1 MTAANVDD
9 LADELGAQGE
19 VVLALAYLE
28 LRWSEMAALRASDVD
43 LARRRVRVVQ
53 RATEVRGKIDLAAPK
68 SRASARHVAIPG
80 MLVDLLMARTV
91 GRPAD
96 ALVFPAPDG
105 GYLRNGNWKRQVK
118 WADVTKSLGLEGITP
133 HDLRRTYGSL
143 ARLAGADLRFIQKA
157 MGHES
162 ITTTARI
169 YAYLYDDEL
178 DAIAEAMNALRAP
191 QGGLT

>member
-1 MTAANVDD
+1 MRLPRRPRARERILTAANVDD

-105 GYLRNGNWKRQVK
+105 GYLRNGNWKRQGEVGGCHQ
-118 WADVTKSLGLEGITP
+118 VP
-133 HDLRRTYGSL
+133 R
-143 ARLAGADLRFIQKA
+143 AR
-157 MGHES
+157 GHH
-162 ITTTARI
+162 
-169 YAYLYDDEL
+169 
-178 DAIAEAMNALRAP
+178 AP
-191 QGGLT
+191 